1 MTRILF
7 LFFLISSTTFGQTTK
22 KLSKPEKDFETFWTT
37 FRDNYAFF
45 KLKGVNWDSA
55 YIKYR
60 PLVTKKI
67 KEKQLISILGQMVEP
82 LKDGHIT
89 ISKGEEI
96 LFKSKKSSQFRQE
109 FKGFERQFWQTVD
122 TTLQT
127 NGFQEIVG
135 VGPIFKEEHLYY
147 FSQAPQVGYIRITRC
162 FANPESI
169 FDDNK
174 EVVDIKLMLQL
185 FDSLLTK
192 LANEKA
198 IIIDLRANGGGHGG
212 VELASRFVKTKT
224 LTHYKSI
231 KQKGN
236 YDTFSAL
243 EPQYILP
250 NKGTQYLKQVI
261 ILTND
266 KTASSAEDFTISL
279 YTQDNVTTIGANTSG
294 MLSDMFGGELSNK
307 ISFTLS
313 NQVYYSTDKEVLEDK
328 GVPVS
333 YKVENTMQD
342 INNKKDSVIT
352 KAMEILNQKTAGNN
366 GLKQLRVD
374 VRTINKSI
382 AIVL

>member
-1 MTRILF
+1 MTRILIIF
-7 LFFLISSTTFGQTTK
+7 ILLSNLAYGQTTK
-22 KLSKPEKDFETFWTT
+22 KLSRPEKDFETFWTT
-37 FRDNYAFF
+37 FKDNYAFF
-45 KLKGVNWDSA
+45 KLKGVNWDST

-60 PLVTKKI
+60 PLVTKKT
-67 KEKQLISILGQMVEP
+67 KEKQLVSILGQMVEP

-109 FKGFERQFWQTVD
+109 FKGIEKQFWQSVD

-127 NGFQEIVG
+127 NGFQKPVG

-147 FSQAPQVGYIRITRC
+147 FSQSSQGGYIRITRC

-174 EVVDIKLMLQL
+174 EIADTKLMLQL
-185 FDSLLTK
+185 FDSLLIK
-192 LANEKA
+192 IANKKT

-212 VELASRFVKTKT
+212 LELASRFVKTKT
-224 LTHYKSI
+224 LTHFKSI

-236 YDTFSAL
+236 YDTFSEL

-250 NKGTQYLKQVI
+250 NNGTQYLKHVI

-279 YTQDNVTTIGANTSG
+279 YKQDNVVTIGTNTSG
-294 MLSDMFGGELSNK
+294 MLSDMFDSELSNK

-313 NQVYYSTDKEVLEDK
+313 NQVYYSTDKEILEDK
-328 GVPVS
+328 GVPVT
-333 YKVENTMQD
+333 YKVENT
-342 INNKKDSVIT
+342 KKDIENKIDPIII
-352 KAMEILNQKTAGNN
+352 KA
-366 GLKQLRVD
+366 LKIIEEQNSR
-374 VRTINKSI
+374 
-382 AIVL
+382 